1 MQVFSEGGQ
10 WPGGLF
16 DPPTIRN
23 GDVRE
28 GPFDP
33 ALSPSPNLNPSPNP
47 SPCPNPNPHQVR
59 EGPFDPA
66 LSAGAPQVLV
76 RLRVRRVHR
85 TISADPNLN
94 LNT

>member
-16 DPPTIRN
+16 DHPTIRN
-23 GDVRE
+23 GD
-28 GPFDP
+28 
-33 ALSPSPNLNPSPNP
+33 
-47 SPCPNPNPHQVR
+47 VR